1 MLCSVAALP
10 LFYRVGRRLGGTG
23 TGLIAMGL
31 AALAPGLIY
40 YAAEGKQYVVDAAVA
55 ALLLDAGLAALDRE
69 MTPRRAAG
77 LALLGGACL
86 WFSHPSVVTLAGVGT
101 SLFVAFVS
109 AGRRREAGLV
119 VAAAM
124 AWLAVFAVEY
134 LVQLRALRGDE
145 MLVTYWSRGYLN
157 FPPRSVREVS
167 KYFLLG
173 FGAFGVPF
181 DDYAEG
187 AIGDRSSLLALALWA
202 AGLAVLA
209 AGRRRAAMAM
219 LLAPAIVATCLSMAG
234 RYPLAN
240 RMILF
245 LAATILPTMAAGLG
259 GLIRSAAPSAR
270 WAGLALLVGTLLPL
284 VEHESREALKGRGA
298 AGQREVFAKVARDWR
313 DGDLLVL
320 NWASLAFYRQDRP
333 GPGPRSGSR
342 SPHAGSATR
351 GRDPGASGRPAQ
363 GPDPRLGRRRR
374 QRPPCEDRPDAR
386 IFLALD
392 ASARRLDAIESGRT
406 CREGLCPCR

>member
-1 MLCSVAALP
+1 
-10 LFYRVGRRLGGTG
+10 
-23 TGLIAMGL
+23 
-31 AALAPGLIY
+31 
-40 YAAEGKQYVVDAAVA
+40 
-55 ALLLDAGLAALDRE
+55 
-69 MTPRRAAG
+69 
-77 LALLGGACL
+77 
-86 WFSHPSVVTLAGVGT
+86 
-101 SLFVAFVS
+101 VS

-134 LVQLRALRGDE
+134 LVQLRALRGDP
-145 MLVTYWSRGYLN
+145 MLVTYWSRGYLT
-157 FPPRSVREVS
+157 FPPRSIRDVS

-173 FGAFGVPF
+173 FGAFAVPF
-181 DDYAEG
+181 EDYSEG

-202 AGLAVLA
+202 AGLAILA
-209 AGRRRAAMAM
+209 AGRRRAALAM
-219 LLAPAIVATCLSMAG
+219 LLAPAVIATGLSMAG
-234 RYPLAN
+234 RYPIAN

-298 AGQREVFAKVARDWR
+298 AGQREVFARVARDWR

-320 NWASLAFYRQDRP
+320 NWASLPPFNFYRQTGLIPGLDRVEIAPYGVGEHEAETLARP
-333 GPGPRSGSR
+333 GGPLKGRARVWVVADGSGLMR
-342 SPHAGSATR
+342 EIVPT
-351 GRDPGASGRPAQ
+351 
-363 GPDPRLGRRRR
+363 
-374 QRPPCEDRPDAR
+374 AR

-392 ASARRLDAIESGRT
+392 ASAKRLDAIESGE
-406 CREGLCPCR
+406 CRGVLYDCR